1 MAGLSIFCRAL
12 SLSNCLLTVGRLSRS
27 QLSQDQMRFYINEEN
42 NRRRNHLQ
50 KYISLCVDA
59 KVTVDT
65 MLLESNSTAKAVLE
79 LIPVLNIRHLVMGT
93 KRLPRSRLLRK
104 KLAKGE
110 FVKKNAPDYCE
121 VSIIHESK
129 KIMDAQPVSSCP
141 QGPDT
146 IRNSEKKFF
155 ELACFSGKLK

>member
-1 MAGLSIFCRAL
+1 M
-12 SLSNCLLTVGRLSRS
+12 
-27 QLSQDQMRFYINEEN
+27 
-42 NRRRNHLQ
+42 
-50 KYISLCVDA
+50 
-59 KVTVDT
+59 DT
-65 MLLESNSTAKAVLE
+65 MLLESNSTAKAILE

-129 KIMDAQPVSSCP
+129 KIIDGQHGIEPVSSCP
-141 QGPDT
+141 QRPDV

>member
-1 MAGLSIFCRAL
+1 L
-12 SLSNCLLTVGRLSRS
+12 RS
-27 QLSQDQMRFYINEEN
+27 TTLRDSCHILADLNYQQFIQGFHFYP
-42 NRRRNHLQ
+42 
-50 KYISLCVDA
+50 C
-59 KVTVDT
+59 
-65 MLLESNSTAKAVLE
+65 
-79 LIPVLNIRHLVMGT
+79 
-93 KRLPRSRLLRK
+93 RLLRK

-129 KIMDAQPVSSCP
+129 KIMDGQHGIEPVSSCP
-141 QGPDT
+141 QRPDV